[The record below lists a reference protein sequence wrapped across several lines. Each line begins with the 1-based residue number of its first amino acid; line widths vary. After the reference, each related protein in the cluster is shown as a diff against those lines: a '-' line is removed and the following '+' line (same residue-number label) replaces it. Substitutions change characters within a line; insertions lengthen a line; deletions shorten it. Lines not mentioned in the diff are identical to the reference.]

1 MSTGIAMNFEEIF
14 AARVHELRLKKGIS
28 QKQLGEAI
36 GLSHKA
42 ISTIESGSRSTSI
55 AKLVALARFFDVSTD
70 YLLGLRDTPKDAEN
84 AQE

>member
-1 MSTGIAMNFEEIF
+1 MNFEEIF

-28 QKQLGEAI
+28 QRQLGEAI

-42 ISTIESGSRSTSI
+42 ISTIESGSRHSSI
-55 AKLVALARFFDVSTD
+55 TKLVALARFCDVSAV